1 MKLTDEQQ
9 LIKNMVREFAESEIK
24 PIASA
29 IDKSHRFPA
38 AATAC
43 PQASRFRIRRCGSK
57 HRDQHDAGDHQG
69 GAAEPGGPGL
79 DLLHA
84 HRHL

>member
-29 IDKSHRFPA
+29 IDKSHRFPGGNCA
-38 AATAC
+38 AHERT
-43 PQASRFRIRRCGSK
+43 
-57 HRDQHDAGDHQG
+57 
-69 GAAEPGGPGL
+69 GL
-79 DLLHA
+79 VRPYHP
-84 HRHL
+84 